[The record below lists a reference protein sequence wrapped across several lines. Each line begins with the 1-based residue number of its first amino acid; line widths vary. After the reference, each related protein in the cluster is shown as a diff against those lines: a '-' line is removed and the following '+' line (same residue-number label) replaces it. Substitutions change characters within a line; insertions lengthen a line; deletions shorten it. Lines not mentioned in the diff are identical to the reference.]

1 MRLLLPTWKVVK
13 HLKQTRPSLSKATRP
28 ILQESC
34 FLCALQEM
42 NVTHF
47 YVSNTDIW
55 KIKLCGP
62 FSVQG
67 VPTNWKYTSV
77 MWKDTSVNVHVIVE
91 VDLNH
96 FQNSFSLMITLNW
109 ITIAW
114 TTCEFI
120 MKESTKTSSN
130 KGTNFVPRRLFTLY
144 CKLLC
149 DCFKYLSKRI
159 IFNNAKCRKQIL
171 KLCNTWKYW
180 WN

>member
-34 FLCALQEM
+34 FLCASRQEM
-42 NVTHF
+42 NGTHF

-77 MWKDTSVNVHVIVE
+77 MWKDTSVKVHVMVE

-114 TTCEFI
+114 TTYEVI
-120 MKESTKTSSN
+120 MKESTTSTSN
-130 KGTNFVPRRLFTLY
+130 KRASFVPRRLFTLY

-149 DCFKYLSKRI
+149 DCFKYLFKRNP
-159 IFNNAKCRKQIL
+159 F
-171 KLCNTWKYW
+171 
-180 WN
+180 